1 MSGASGHDEPP
12 TPAAGP
18 SPDAAAGG
26 GEQPARDDALPWASL
41 RGFSPLQR
49 LLITSAAV
57 VIVLLFLRL
66 AAGAVVPILLALV
79 VTMAVSPF
87 LRWLMRVGLPPWL
100 AWLVTCVLTAAV
112 VVFVFVLF
120 GIGLARLIGEIS
132 GDAGQLQARLDSA
145 VTRLNDA
152 GLHVRGLTEGNGVLS
167 GQRIV
172 HLGLRLLQTARHVL
186 GGVALTLLIVFFM
199 LAEATTLQ
207 LKFSMTPPNVSPT
220 LRRLETFTRDMRSF
234 VQATTIL
241 GLANGVAVGIY
252 LWLLGI
258 HFAALWGV
266 FAFFMTFIPTLGLF
280 VAVAPPALLALID
293 SGWKTALLVLLGF
306 VVIWAVTGTLRSGRF
321 VGARL
326 NLSPLVILLS
336 IILWG
341 WVLGIMGGLL
351 AVPMT
356 LLVRRLLVEAYDE
369 SRWITDLLGRPVRT
383 PHPETPL
390 PPAPG
395 PADTI

>member
-1 MSGASGHDEPP
+1 MSGASHDEPP
-12 TPAAGP
+12 APVAGP
-18 SPDAAAGG
+18 SSDAAPHGDD
-26 GEQPARDDALPWASL
+26 PAPPDYPLPWALL
-41 RGFSPLQR
+41 RSFSPLQR
-49 LLITSAAV
+49 LLITTAAV
-57 VIVLLFLRL
+57 VVVLLFLRI
-66 AAGAVVPILLALV
+66 ASGVIVPILLALV

-87 LRWLMRVGLPPWL
+87 LRWLIRIGLPPWL
-100 AWLVTCVLTAAV
+100 SWLITCVLTTAV

-120 GIGLARLIGEIS
+120 GIGVSRLIGEIR
-132 GDAGQLQARLDSA
+132 GDAGQLQARLNSA

-152 GLHVRGLTEGNGVLS
+152 GLHVGGLTDANGVLN

-172 HLGLRLLQTARHVL
+172 HVGLRLLQAARHVL

-220 LRRLETFTRDMRSF
+220 LRRLESFTRDMRSF

-241 GLANGVAVGIY
+241 GLVNGVAVGVY
-252 LWLLGI
+252 LWLLGV
-258 HFAALWGV
+258 HFAALWAV

-280 VAVAPPALLALID
+280 IAVLPPALLALID
-293 SGWKTALLVLLGF
+293 SGWKTALLVLVGF

-369 SRWITDLLGRPVRT
+369 SRWITDLLGRPVRAT
-383 PHPETPL
+383 RPSSPL
-390 PPAPG
+390 PPETG
-395 PADTI
+395 PVDTT

>member
-1 MSGASGHDEPP
+1 MTGGAANDE
-12 TPAAGP
+12 TPAPTGAGP
-18 SPDAAAGG
+18 GI
-26 GEQPARDDALPWASL
+26 L

-49 LLITSAAV
+49 LLVTTAAV
-57 VIVLLFLRL
+57 VIVLLFMRL
-66 AAGAVVPILLALV
+66 AAGAIVPILLALV
-79 VTMAVSPF
+79 VTMAVAPF
-87 LRWLMRVGLPPWL
+87 LRWLMHHGLPPWL
-100 AWLVTCVLTAAV
+100 AWLITVVLTTAV

-120 GIGLARLIGEIS
+120 GIGVSRMVGEFS
-132 GDAGQLQARLDSA
+132 GSASQLQGRLNDA

-152 GLHVRGLTEGNGVLS
+152 GLHVGGLTEGGGVLS
-167 GQRIV
+167 GKNV
-172 HLGLRLLQTARHVL
+172 THFVVVLLQTVRHVL
-186 GGVALTLLIVFFM
+186 SGVALTLLIVFFM

-220 LRRLETFTRDMRSF
+220 LRRLDTFTRDMRSF

-241 GLANGVAVGIY
+241 GFANGLAAGIY
-252 LWLLGI
+252 LWLLGV
-258 HFAALWGV
+258 HFPLLWGV
-266 FAFFMTFIPTLGLF
+266 FAFFMTFIPTLGIF
-280 VAVAPPALLALID
+280 IAVLPPALLALVD
-293 SGWKTALLVLLGF
+293 SGWKTALLVLLGYI
-306 VVIWAVTGTLRSGRF
+306 VIWAVTGTLRSGRF
-321 VGARL
+321 VGRRL

-383 PHPETPL
+383 VATDVPA
-390 PPAPG
+390 PPAAPPPASPG
-395 PADTI
+395 DGSS